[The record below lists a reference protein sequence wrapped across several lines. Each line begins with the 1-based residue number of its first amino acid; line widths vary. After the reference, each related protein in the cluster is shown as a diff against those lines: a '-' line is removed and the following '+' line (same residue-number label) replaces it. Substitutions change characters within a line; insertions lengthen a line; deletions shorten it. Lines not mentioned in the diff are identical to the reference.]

1 MGYCHGTPLLLG
13 CPLRL
18 DVRVPVSFSRGPI
31 SGRGITTSVA
41 SQSIR
46 FEGAFDAPA
55 GSTINLQLDLLGSTQ
70 RLDFRAKVTEVL
82 PLPQRTEKL
91 VTVGDFELSAED
103 ERSYSAWI
111 VERAPLV
118 VRTSGESSS
127 QAVRGALFEVSPDFS
142 DVKVAWPTR
151 ASYARTFR
159 EELTRN
165 VLRIR
170 GSAAVPRVG
179 STTLVT
185 MLIPQ
190 GVPTQVNAT
199 VVTAQRGDVEVRI
212 AVDTEIALR
221 LATYARG

>member
-1 MGYCHGTPLLLG
+1 MIE
-13 CPLRL
+13 
-18 DVRVPVSFSRGPI
+18 V
-31 SGRGITTSVA
+31 
-41 SQSIR
+41 
-46 FEGAFDAPA
+46 
-55 GSTINLQLDLLGSTQ
+55 QLDLIGSTQ

-91 VTVGDFELSAED
+91 ITIGDFELSAED

-118 VRTSGESSS
+118 VRTTDAASS
-127 QAVRGALFEVSPDFS
+127 QAVRGALFEVSADFAE
-142 DVKVAWPTR
+142 VKVAWPTR
-151 ASYARTFR
+151 ATYARTFR

-170 GSAAVPRVG
+170 GSAMVPRVG
-179 STTLVT
+179 TQTVIT

-190 GVPTQVNAT
+190 GVPTQVTA
-199 VVTAQRGDVEVRI
+199 VVVSAQRGDVEVKI